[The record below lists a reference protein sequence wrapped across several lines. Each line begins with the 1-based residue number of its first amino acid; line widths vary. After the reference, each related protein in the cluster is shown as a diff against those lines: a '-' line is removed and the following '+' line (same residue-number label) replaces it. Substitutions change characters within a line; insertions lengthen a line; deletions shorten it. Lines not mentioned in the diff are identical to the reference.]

1 MLQNYKF
8 INRKQNQTTSKTNQQ
23 LFPIFATSKKYN
35 KKSMTKVSD
44 RLNRLAE
51 SATLAMARMSRELK
65 AKGHDVIALS
75 LGEPD
80 FDTPDFIKEA
90 AKKAIDNNYSHYT
103 PVPGLPELR
112 NAIVT
117 KFKRDNNLEFTADQI
132 VTSTGAKQS
141 LANVCLSLLNPGDE
155 VLLPCPYWV
164 SYAEIIKLAEGVPVE
179 VPSSIDSDF
188 KVTPE
193 ELEAAITP
201 NTKLLMFSSPCN
213 PSGTVYTKD
222 ELEAIAKM
230 LEKYPNIYVVADE
243 IYEHINFTEGH
254 FSMGTIPSMKER
266 TVTVNGVSKGY
277 AMTGWR
283 VGFIG
288 APLWIAKACNKIQG
302 QITSATCAIAQKAAE
317 TAMLANP
324 KEVTADMK
332 ATFLKRRD
340 MILNELNN
348 IEGIKCN
355 IPQGAF
361 YVFPDVSYYF
371 GKSDGTTN
379 INNANDF
386 CMYLLNSCYVAFV
399 AGDAF
404 GNPECVRI
412 SYAAADDKLM
422 EAMGRIKNQ
431 LAKLS

>member
-1 MLQNYKF
+1 
-8 INRKQNQTTSKTNQQ
+8 
-23 LFPIFATSKKYN
+23 
-35 KKSMTKVSD
+35 MTKISD

-51 SATLAMARMSRELK
+51 SATLAMARMSRELQEQGK
-65 AKGHDVIALS
+65 NVINLS

-80 FDTPDFIKEA
+80 FNTPEFIKQA
-90 AKKAIDNNYSHYT
+90 AKKAIEHNFSHYT
-103 PVPGLPELR
+103 PVAGLPELR
-112 NAIVT
+112 NAIVQ
-117 KFKRDNNLEFTADQI
+117 KFKRDNNLEYTSDQI

-164 SYAEIIKLAEGVPVE
+164 SYTEIIKLSEGIPVE
-179 VPSSIDSDF
+179 VPSTIDTDF
-188 KVTPE
+188 KVTPKQ
-193 ELEAAITP
+193 LETAITSK
-201 NTKLLMFSSPCN
+201 TKLLIFSSPCN
-213 PSGTVYTKD
+213 PSGTVYTQE

-230 LEKYPNIYVVADE
+230 LEKYPDIYVVSDE
-243 IYEHINFTEGH
+243 IYEHINFTDTH
-254 FSMGTIPSMKER
+254 FSMGTIASMKER
-266 TVTVNGVSKGY
+266 TITVNGVSKGF

-288 APLWIAKACNKIQG
+288 APHWIAKACNKIQG

-317 TAMLANP
+317 TAMLADP
-324 KEVTADMK
+324 KQVTIEMK
-332 ATFLKRRD
+332 ATFLQRRN

-371 GKSDGTTN
+371 GKSIGNTT

-386 CMYLLNSCYVAFV
+386 CMYLLNNAHVAFV
-399 AGDAF
+399 AGDPF

-412 SYAAADDKLM
+412 SYAASDDKLI
-422 EAMGRIKNQ
+422 EAMLRIKQQ

>member
-1 MLQNYKF
+1 
-8 INRKQNQTTSKTNQQ
+8 
-23 LFPIFATSKKYN
+23 
-35 KKSMTKVSD
+35 MTQVSD

-65 AKGHDVIALS
+65 AKWYDVIALS

-90 AKKAIDNNYSHYT
+90 AKKAIDDNFSHYT
-103 PVPGLPELR
+103 PFPGLPELR

-117 KFKRDNNLEFTADQI
+117 KFKRDNNLEYTADQI

-164 SYAEIIKLAEGVPVE
+164 SYAEIVKLAEGVPVQ
-179 VPSSIDSDF
+179 VPSTIDSDF

-201 NTKLLMFSSPCN
+201 NTKLLMFSLPCN
-213 PSGTVYTKD
+213 PSGTVYTKE

-230 LEKYPNIYVVADE
+230 LEKYADIYVIADE
-243 IYEHINFTEGH
+243 IYEHINFTAGH
-254 FSMGTIPSMKER
+254 FSMGTIPSMKDR
-266 TVTVNGVSKGY
+266 TITVNGVSKGY

-317 TAMLANP
+317 TAMLADP
-324 KEVTADMK
+324 KEVTAEMK
-332 ATFLKRRD
+332 ANFLKRRN
-340 MILNELNN
+340 MILAELNN

-371 GKSDGTTN
+371 GKSDGENT
-379 INNANDF
+379 INNANEF
-386 CMYLLNSCYVAFV
+386 CMYLLNNAHVAFV

-422 EAMGRIKNQ
+422 EAMARIKQQ
-431 LAKLS
+431 LAKLN

>member
-1 MLQNYKF
+1 
-8 INRKQNQTTSKTNQQ
+8 
-23 LFPIFATSKKYN
+23 
-35 KKSMTKVSD
+35 MTKVSD

-65 AKGHDVIALS
+65 DEGHDVIALS

-90 AKKAIDNNYSHYT
+90 AKKAIDDNFSHYT

-117 KFKRDNNLEFTADQI
+117 KFKRDNNLDYTADQI

-164 SYAEIIKLAEGVPVE
+164 SYAEIVKLAEGVPVE
-179 VPSSIDSDF
+179 IPSTIATDF

-193 ELEAAITP
+193 ELEAAVTP

-213 PSGTVYTKD
+213 PSGTVYTKH

-230 LEKYPNIYVVADE
+230 LEKYPDIYVIADE

-254 FSMGTIPSMKER
+254 FSIGTIPSMKDR
-266 TVTVNGVSKGY
+266 TITVNGVSKGY

-288 APLWIAKACNKIQG
+288 APLWIAKACVKIQG
-302 QITSATCAIAQKAAE
+302 QVTSATCAIAQKAAE
-317 TAMLANP
+317 AAMLANP
-324 KEVTADMK
+324 KEVTTEMK

-348 IEGIKCN
+348 IEGVKCN

-371 GKSDGTTN
+371 EKSDGTTT

-386 CMYLLNSCYVAFV
+386 CMYLLNNCHVAFV

-422 EAMGRIKNQ
+422 EAMNRIKQQ

>member
-1 MLQNYKF
+1 
-8 INRKQNQTTSKTNQQ
+8 
-23 LFPIFATSKKYN
+23 
-35 KKSMTKVSD
+35 MTKVSD

-90 AKKAIDNNYSHYT
+90 AKKAIDDNFSHYT

-112 NAIVT
+112 NAIVS
-117 KFKRDNNLEFTADQI
+117 KFKRDNKLEFTADQI

-213 PSGTVYTKD
+213 PSGTVYTKQ

-230 LEKYPNIYVVADE
+230 LEKYPYIYVVADE

-254 FSMGTIPSMKER
+254 FSIGTITSMKER

-317 TAMLANP
+317 TAMLADP

-332 ATFLKRRD
+332 ATFLKRRN
-340 MILNELNN
+340 MILNELNT

-355 IPQGAF
+355 IPKGAF
-361 YVFPDVSYYF
+361 YVFPDVSHYF
-371 GKSDGTTN
+371 GKSDGTTT
-379 INNANDF
+379 IRNATDF
-386 CMYLLNSCYVAFV
+386 CMYLLNNSHVALV
-399 AGDAF
+399 AGDCF
-404 GNPECVRI
+404 GNSECVRI
-412 SYAAADDKLM
+412 SYAAADDKLI